1 MINDN
6 VLLVEYEP
14 SSQELFSAYIML
26 LLIPFISFII
36 IHVSI
41 SLYYIN

>member
-26 LLIPFISFII
+26 LLIPFLSFIMLQTLI
-36 IHVSI
+36 ILRCV
-41 SLYYIN
+41 Y

>member
-1 MINDN
+1 MIEDS

-36 IHVSI
+36 IHVGI

>member
-1 MINDN
+1 MIDDN

-26 LLIPFISFII
+26 LLIPFLSFIMLQTLI
-36 IHVSI
+36 ILRRV
-41 SLYYIN
+41 Y

>member
-1 MINDN
+1 MIDDN
-6 VLLVEYEP
+6 VLLVNYEP
-14 SSQELFSAYIML
+14 TSDELFSAYIML
-26 LLIPFISFII
+26 LIIPFISFII